1 MTIKYKNINLYFT
14 DEGKGEAVVLLHGFL
29 ENSTMWTNLGP
40 EISKNHRVVTIDLL
54 GHGQT
59 DSIGYIHTMEMMA
72 EAVKAVLEH
81 LQIEQ
86 ANFIGHSMG
95 GYVALAYA
103 ENYTSD
109 VAGLCLM
116 NSTAQE
122 DSDERKLN
130 RDRAIKAVK
139 QNHRAFVSMSVANLF
154 APENR
159 EALKEAIDFVKEQAL
174 ETSLQGV
181 VAALEG
187 MKTRID
193 RTRFFK
199 ALHINK
205 MLIVGRKDPVLEFN
219 TTVSHV
225 EHSDVKIVEFPDGHM
240 SHIENTKELT
250 YNILHFIE
258 N

>member
-29 ENSTMWTNLGP
+29 ENSSMWTNLGP

-86 ANFIGHSMG
+86 AKFVGHSMG

-174 ETSLQGV
+174 DTSLQGI

-187 MKTRID
+187 MKTRKD
-193 RTRFFK
+193 RTSFFK
-199 ALHINK
+199 TLPISK

-240 SHIENTKELT
+240 SHIENKKELT

>member
-29 ENSTMWTNLGP
+29 ENSTMWTNLVP

-72 EAVKAVLEH
+72 EAVKTVLEH

-86 ANFIGHSMG
+86 AKFVGHSMG

-109 VAGLCLM
+109 VTGLCLM

-159 EALKEAIDFVKEQAL
+159 ETLKEAIDFVKEQAL
-174 ETSLQGV
+174 ETLLQGI

-187 MKTRID
+187 MKTRKD
-193 RTRFFK
+193 RTRFFNS
-199 ALHINK
+199 LPINK

>member
-86 ANFIGHSMG
+86 AKFVGHSMG

-174 ETSLQGV
+174 ETSLQGI

-187 MKTRID
+187 MKTRKD
-193 RTRFFK
+193 RTSFFK
-199 ALHINK
+199 TLPINK

-219 TTVSHV
+219 TTVSYV

>member
-14 DEGKGEAVVLLHGFL
+14 DEGNGEAVVLLHGFL
-29 ENSTMWTNLGP
+29 ENSTMWTNLVP

-86 ANFIGHSMG
+86 AKFVGHSMG

-103 ENYTSD
+103 ESYISNVT
-109 VAGLCLM
+109 GLCLM

-139 QNHRAFVSMSVANLF
+139 QNYRAFVSMSVANLF

-174 ETSLQGV
+174 ETSLQGI

-187 MKTRID
+187 MKTRKD
-193 RTRFFK
+193 RTSFFK
-199 ALHINK
+199 TLPINK

-250 YNILHFIE
+250 YNILRFIE
-258 N
+258 K